1 MKKIIAISML
11 TSILLSNEVSLEPI
25 VVTATKVSQ
34 SIKDITS
41 STQVITKE
49 DIEEKRYTSV
59 LDALNSLAGVG
70 YTTPEKPNNILK
82 ILISNTI
89 K

>member
-49 DIEEKRYTSV
+49 T
-59 LDALNSLAGVG
+59 
-70 YTTPEKPNNILK
+70 
-82 ILISNTI
+82 
-89 K
+89 